1 MPRTSNQIIIGIERS
16 PNTVFTTTE
25 ISQLLPDVE
34 PGNLRR
40 MLWYY
45 AQKGLIQRI
54 RRGIYVKENYHP
66 DEVANKLYAPSY
78 ISFSTVLERE
88 SIVFQSD
95 SAIHSAAYLT
105 RNVTVAA
112 HNLSYHK
119 LSDHILLNAQ
129 GIMKKNGVNIA
140 SPERAL
146 LDQLYL
152 FGDSYFDNTRLLHW
166 DEIFALLPLY
176 QRATLT
182 MRVNKQYNIF
192 KKKYA

>member
-1 MPRTSNQIIIGIERS
+1 
-16 PNTVFTTTE
+16 
-25 ISQLLPDVE
+25 
-34 PGNLRR
+34 

-45 AQKGLIQRI
+45 TRKGLIQRI
-54 RRGIYVKENYHP
+54 RRGVYVKENYNP

-88 SIVFQSD
+88 GVVFQSD

-105 RNVTVAA
+105 RRVTVAA
-112 HNLSYHK
+112 HTLSYHK
-119 LSDHILLNAQ
+119 LSDHILFNAQ
-129 GIMKKNGVNIA
+129 GLTKKNGSNIA
-140 SPERAL
+140 SSERAL

-152 FGDSYFDNTRLLHW
+152 FGDSHFDNTRLLNW

-182 MRVNKQYNIF
+182 QRVNKQYNIF